1 MVYINYASKI
11 PIFEIDFNQ
20 QNINKSQKIIKMFQF
35 ALFVKKGGIILTIIG
50 IFLYLCSHEKELN
63 NRITISAHNI
73 QL

>member
-1 MVYINYASKI
+1 MVYINYASTI

-20 QNINKSQKIIKMFQF
+20 QNINKMFQF
-35 ALFVKKGGIILTIIG
+35 ALFVKKGGIILTIMG

-63 NRITISAHNI
+63 NRITSSAHNI